1 MNVHLLIDGLVR
13 QTTVLIAELATA
25 GGVRAP
31 LAHVANQVFLD
42 LAAELERQGVSRK
55 VSADMFGLAL
65 RSYQRKIAR
74 LRESTTER
82 GRSLW
87 TAVYDFL
94 AEREV
99 TTRSEILRHFR
110 PDGEELVGGV
120 LHDLAESGV
129 VFASGRGPGTAY
141 RVVTSDELER
151 LASGDESNVDAM
163 VWTIVYR
170 EGPIAESDLARRSIV
185 SGGALTASL
194 ERLRI
199 ARRVTL
205 REEQGARVWSSPELV
220 IAVDAEAGWEAAVL
234 DHFQALVRTIVAKL
248 RHTEEPDCAGLI
260 GGSTYTFVVW
270 PGHPHYDEACGELG
284 NFRARR
290 SDLRA
295 RVDAYNEAHGI
306 PAKHRKVLSYLGQCV
321 ISEVEVEDEHDA

>member
-13 QTTVLIAELATA
+13 QTTVLIAELATS

-74 LRESTTER
+74 LRESSTER

-87 TAVYDFL
+87 AAVYDFL
-94 AEREV
+94 AGREV
-99 TTRSEILRHFR
+99 TTRSEVLRHFR
-110 PDGEELVGGV
+110 PDGEELVGSV
-120 LHDLAESGV
+120 LHDLAENGF
-129 VFASGRGPGTAY
+129 VFASGRGAGTAY

-151 LASGDESNVDAM
+151 LASENEPNVDAM

-170 EGPIAESDLARRSIV
+170 EGPIAESDLVRRTLV
-185 SGGALTASL
+185 SGEALAASL
-194 ERLRI
+194 KRLQD
-199 ARRVTL
+199 ARHVTL
-205 REEQGARVWSSPELV
+205 REEQGARIWASSELV
-220 IAVDAEAGWEAAVL
+220 IAVDADAGWEAAVL

-248 RHTEEPDCAGLI
+248 RSNGNREAASLV

-270 PGHPHYDEACGELG
+270 PEHPHYDEVCRELAD
-284 NFRARR
+284 FRARR
-290 SDLRA
+290 SELRA
-295 RVDAYNEAHGI
+295 RVDAHNDTHGI
-306 PAKHRKVLSYLGQCV
+306 PPHHRKVISYFGQCV
-321 ISEVEVEDEHDA
+321 ISEAELEGDHVA